1 MRNEK
6 GRFTKKYVIDEN
18 FFKIKS
24 NEFYYLIGLMSS
36 DGNVKNHKTFSIS
49 QSNEYGKELIE
60 FFSKLINSTY
70 PIYNKD
76 NIYSLTITNSEF
88 VKVLNEYGVK
98 PEKTLVFELSEK
110 INYTELKYFV
120 QGYIDGDG
128 SIGIYD
134 NGKGVK
140 SLVVSIVGTEKFINQ
155 LNDKLTSK
163 GNIRKI
169 KTCKNLY
176 EIRYNGKKALDLCY
190 EIYEDVIY
198 QSHKYN
204 NFVRFI
210 NDDSLGKK
218 YKKYY
223 HLKNKVIGEIKSNY
237 DLKTLSEKYHIPIK
251 TLYTWKYRNI

>member
-1 MRNEK
+1 MRSEK
-6 GRFTKKYVIDEN
+6 GRFVKKYNINEN

-24 NEFYYLIGLMSS
+24 SSFYYLIGLLSS

-49 QSNEYGKELIE
+49 QSNECGKKLIE
-60 FFSKLINSTY
+60 FVSKMIDSNY
-70 PIYNKD
+70 PIYHKD
-76 NIYSLTITNSEF
+76 NIYSLTITNSDF
-88 VKVLNEYGVK
+88 VAVLKEYGIR
-98 PEKTLVFELSEK
+98 PDKTLVFELPEK
-110 INYTELKYFV
+110 IEYCDLKYFIR
-120 QGYIDGDG
+120 GYIDGDG

-140 SLVVSIVGTEKFINQ
+140 SLVVSIVGTEKFISQ
-155 LNDKLTSK
+155 LNEKLTSK
-163 GNIRKI
+163 GNVRKI

-198 QSHKYN
+198 KSHKYN

-210 NDDSLGKK
+210 NDDSVGKK

-223 HLKNKVIGEIKSNY
+223 HLKNKVIGEIKLNY
-237 DLKTLSEKYHIPIK
+237 DLKTLSEKYHIPVK